1 MTDPIFWLGL
11 SFLLVSVS
19 IIILLLAALPALQ
32 SVARAAR
39 SVEKLADTLSRELP
53 PTLQAIRLTGMEIS
67 DLTDDVTEGVQSAG
81 QVVKQVDRSISSA
94 KKQAKRAKVTT
105 SSFVTGVK
113 TAWKTFRRKST
124 SGSGGYRPWDRLPP
138 ATRKPLDLREK
149 PSSKSTPSGP
159 SGSDRQPVEP
169 VDPFEDDSRGYP
181 PPEKNSRS
189 ANKSSNQTDID
200 R

>member
-19 IIILLLAALPALQ
+19 IILLLLAALPALQ

-81 QVVKQVDRSISSA
+81 QVVKEVDRSISSA
-94 KKQAKRAKVTT
+94 KKQAKRAKVNT
-105 SSFVTGVK
+105 SSFLTGVK

-124 SGSGGYRPWDRLPP
+124 SAPEGSRSLDRLPP
-138 ATRKPLDLREK
+138 SKRKPLDLRK
-149 PSSKSTPSGP
+149 NRSSHSNT
-159 SGSDRQPVEP
+159 SDRDRQA
-169 VDPFEDDSRGYP
+169 VDSFEDSSLAYP
-181 PPEKNSRS
+181 PAEKNNRS
-189 ANKSSNQTDID
+189 ISHSANQTDID
-200 R
+200 L